1 MKKLV
6 IICGILLLAA
16 LIFIVSLP
24 KEQRFSSSVTFDS
37 PLEAPTRLVAAPD
50 RWKSWWPGQMVNDSV
65 YRYQQMEFHIRKVL
79 LNGFQSQVQAGKL
92 PITAD
97 FNFFVAGSLS
107 IQCNIQVL
115 ASFSS
120 NPFVKALQYLSW
132 SKTQRSVT
140 EFMKQIE
147 QNFTDTEKVY
157 GCKIERQQLVYTSY
171 VSLKQSFDHDPS
183 VTGIDSLVQEL
194 KQYIASKQGREMDA
208 PILNISSP
216 TPGRYDVMVAIATEK
231 DMPSTNRYQLKN
243 MVYGGFVMVT
253 QVTGGRQRIHACMR
267 ELENYVLDHRK
278 SSPAIP
284 YEQMITRRSQVAD
297 SNQWVTK
304 LYYPV
309 WK

>member
-6 IICGILLLAA
+6 IICGILLLVVSI
-16 LIFIVSLP
+16 LIGLLP

-37 PLEAPTRLVAAPD
+37 PLEAPTRLVSAPA
-50 RWKSWWPGQMVNDSV
+50 RWKNWWPGQMVNDSV
-65 YRYQQMEFHIRKVL
+65 YQYQQMEFHIRKIL

-92 PITAD
+92 PMTAD
-97 FNFFVAGSLS
+97 LNFFVAGSLS
-107 IQCNIQVL
+107 VQFNIQVL
-115 ASFSS
+115 ATFSS
-120 NPFVKALQYLSW
+120 NPFVKAMQYLSW
-132 SKTQRSVT
+132 SKTKQSVT
-140 EFMKQIE
+140 AFMEQIE
-147 QNFTDTEKVY
+147 RNFTDTGKVY
-157 GCKIERQQLVYTSY
+157 GCSIERQQLVHTSY
-171 VSLKQSFDHDPS
+171 VSLKQSFNYHPS

-194 KQYIASKQGREMDA
+194 KQYIAGKQGRETDA

-216 TPGRYDVMVAIATEK
+216 APGRYDVMVAIATEK
-231 DMPSTNRYQLKN
+231 DMPSTSRYQLKN

-253 QVTGGRQRIHACMR
+253 QITGGRQRINACMH
-267 ELENYVLDHRK
+267 ELENYVLDYRK